1 MGQRIFILGVL
12 ALLIGIQLR
21 GVESFV
27 LTQKASTFIEQKVRQ
42 TRADQADPY
51 GSLLMTAGP
60 VPKKTIRP
68 PRWLG
73 WAMLSVG
80 AVLVLHGLTSRRQ

>member
-1 MGQRIFILGVL
+1 MSQRYFIVGVL

-27 LTQKASTFIEQKVRQ
+27 LTQKASTFIENKVRQ
-42 TRADQADPY
+42 TQMDGADPY

-60 VPKKTIRP
+60 VPKKTIQP

-73 WAMLSVG
+73 WAMLSAG
-80 AVLVLHGLTSRRQ
+80 AVLVLHGLTTRRL